1 MFESLSQRIRGSLD
15 KLRGRGTITESDLKS
30 TLREIRMSLIEA
42 DVNFEVAKAFVAQV
56 QEKALGQN
64 VLESLSPAEQILSVV
79 YTELT
84 ELLGGKPKAPELKNE
99 GNIIFLMGLQG
110 SGKTTTAGKLAHFY
124 KSKARRPLLIAA
136 DTQRPAA
143 QEQLR
148 VLGQRVGVPVIELAQ
163 GERPE
168 QTQRRINDFLRQDF
182 RDLIIVDTAGRL
194 QIDDALMAELA
205 QLRTALQPSEQ
216 ILVVDSMMGQEALAV
231 ARAFDQQIGVSGLI
245 LTKLD
250 GDARGGAAL
259 SARYVTGK
267 PVYFAGTSEKLEGLE
282 PFYPDR
288 VASRILEMGDLNT
301 LMERVQRAEIEAPS
315 KLPHEFDL
323 SDMLS
328 QIQQV
333 RRIGPL
339 ADTMK
344 MIPGISR
351 MIPKDFDFDEKS
363 LKHIEALIQSMT
375 LAERKNPKILNAS
388 RRRRIAKGS
397 GTTVQEINQ
406 LVKSFEE
413 TKAALKGLAKNPKRS
428 RFLRR

>member
-1 MFESLSQRIRGSLD
+1 M
-15 KLRGRGTITESDLKS
+15 
-30 TLREIRMSLIEA
+30 
-42 DVNFEVAKAFVAQV
+42 
-56 QEKALGQN
+56 
-64 VLESLSPAEQILSVV
+64 
-79 YTELT
+79 
-84 ELLGGKPKAPELKNE
+84 
-99 GNIIFLMGLQG
+99 
-110 SGKTTTAGKLAHFY
+110 
-124 KSKARRPLLIAA
+124 
-136 DTQRPAA
+136 
-143 QEQLR
+143 
-148 VLGQRVGVPVIELAQ
+148 
-163 GERPE
+163 
-168 QTQRRINDFLRQDF
+168 
-182 RDLIIVDTAGRL
+182 DTAGRL

-205 QLRTALQPSEQ
+205 SLRTALQPSEQ

-231 ARAFDQQIGVSGLI
+231 ARAFDEQIGVSGLI

-301 LMERVQRAEIEAPS
+301 LMERVQRAEIETPT

-328 QIQQV
+328 QIRQV

-344 MIPGISR
+344 MIPGLSR
-351 MIPKDFDFDEKS
+351 MIPQDFDFDEKAI
-363 LKHIEALIQSMT
+363 KHIEALIQSMT
-375 LAERKNPKILNAS
+375 PAERKNPKILNAS
-388 RRRRIAKGS
+388 RRRRIARGS

-413 TKAALKGLAKNPKRS
+413 TKAALKGLAKNPKRN
-428 RFLRR
+428 RFFRR